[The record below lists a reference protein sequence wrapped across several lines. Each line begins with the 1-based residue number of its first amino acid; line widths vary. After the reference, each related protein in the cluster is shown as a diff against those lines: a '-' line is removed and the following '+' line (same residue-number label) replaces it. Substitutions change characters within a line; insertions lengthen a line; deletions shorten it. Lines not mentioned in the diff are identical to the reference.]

1 MANLA
6 AKSKKSFR
14 GRGFTLVELM
24 IVVAIVGILAA
35 VAVPAYQGSVQKS
48 RRSDAKMALSALQL
62 LQEKYRANNTR
73 YGTLAE
79 VGATASS
86 SEAYYTMSVSN
97 NAETTYTLT
106 ATAVSGKS
114 QASDTAC
121 NTMTISLSAGVVT
134 KGPTTGSC
142 W

>member
-1 MANLA
+1 
-6 AKSKKSFR
+6 
-14 GRGFTLVELM
+14 M

>member
-1 MANLA
+1 MAKQA
-6 AKSKKSFR
+6 VKPTKSFR

-62 LQEKYRANNTR
+62 LQEKYRANNAS

-79 VGATASS
+79 VGGNASS
-86 SEAYYTMSVSN
+86 SEGYYTMSVSN
-97 NAETTYTLT
+97 NAATTYTLT

-114 QASDTAC
+114 QAADTAC
-121 NTMTISLSAGVVT
+121 STMTIAVSAGVVT
-134 KGPTTGSC
+134 NGPTTGSC